1 MTFYKKSST
10 ICSKTAVFGLSFTRT
25 REQSIRASTVKGCIF
40 MKRFSFSSLKK
51 RWETSPLRYVYNVK
65 DDLGRGR
72 TCMLLSSMMAGLVG
86 QLSGGLFYTSFL
98 LMYGLDKSRIGI
110 LTFIPYITCLL
121 NIFSPLILER
131 FKKRKWVLVSS
142 KLLYYFINIIGI
154 TLLPTLV
161 TDENQMLVW
170 FVVLTITA
178 SSINQLFASGFS
190 AWNAN
195 FLPDN
200 VRVDYF
206 NSASCINSAFTYI
219 LTLVVSAIG
228 DALKDTPQ
236 EEPMLI
242 AIRYIAFALAIVD
255 CVIWL
260 IPREFPYAKSARSK
274 LSNIFTLPFKKKR
287 FLGTI
292 LIAAAYTFALNLP
305 NATLNAYVLEDV
317 GISYTLCNGINAT
330 YFLFFIFFSNMWKRL
345 ISKFYWFRAFAIVL
359 IIHALT
365 YYAYSFV
372 TADTVWLY
380 VVVRFSQHVLG
391 VATGTIM
398 SSLPYI
404 NLPDEDRT
412 NYLSFHAIVANM
424 AAFFSMMLGTFFTG
438 WMGDQIISVF
448 GYPFSSTQILL
459 FACAAAQ
466 CVVAVFCVIFSN
478 ALTPPEARVQKRT

>member
-1 MTFYKKSST
+1 MRRLFSNLSNRVRKSSL
-10 ICSKTAVFGLSFTRT
+10 F
-25 REQSIRASTVKGCIF
+25 
-40 MKRFSFSSLKK
+40 
-51 RWETSPLRYVYNVK
+51 YVYNVK

-72 TCMLLSSMMAGLVG
+72 FCMLASSVMVGLVG

-121 NIFSPLILER
+121 NLFSPILLEH
-131 FKKRKWVLVSS
+131 FKKRKWILVTS
-142 KLLYYFINIIGI
+142 KLTYYTISIIGI
-154 TLLPTLV
+154 TILPMVV
-161 TDENQMLVW
+161 TDPDMLLLW
-170 FVVLTITA
+170 FVVLIIVA
-178 SSINQLFASGFS
+178 NSINQLFGSGFS

-206 NSASCINSAFTYI
+206 NSASCINSAITFAV
-219 LTLVVSAIG
+219 TLIVSAIG
-228 DALKDTPQ
+228 DALSGT
-236 EEPMLI
+236 EHELSMLI
-242 AIRYIAFALAIVD
+242 IIRFIAFALAIID
-255 CVIWL
+255 CAIWL
-260 IPREFPYAKSARSK
+260 VPKEFPYATAAKTK
-274 LSNIFTLPFKKKR
+274 FSNIFTLPFKNKR

-292 LIAAAYTFALNLP
+292 LIAASYTFALNLP
-305 NATLNAYVLEDV
+305 NATLNAYILEDV

-330 YFLFFIFFSNMWKRL
+330 YFLFFIFFSGMWKKL
-345 ISKFYWFRAFAIVL
+345 ISRHYWFRAFAIVL
-359 IIHALT
+359 VIHAAT

-412 NYLSFHAIVANM
+412 NYLSFHAIVANLS
-424 AAFFSMMLGTFFTG
+424 AFFSMMAGTVFTSL
-438 WMGDQIISVF
+438 MGDNVLSVF

-459 FACAAAQ
+459 FACAFAQ
-466 CVVAVFCVIFSN
+466 CVVALLCYAFAN
-478 ALTPPEARVQKRT
+478 RLTPPEVRAQAK

>member
-1 MTFYKKSST
+1 
-10 ICSKTAVFGLSFTRT
+10 
-25 REQSIRASTVKGCIF
+25 
-40 MKRFSFSSLKK
+40 MKRMSLKQ
-51 RWETSPLRYVYNVK
+51 RWQTSPLRYVYNVK

-98 LMYGLDKSRIGI
+98 LQHGLDKSRIGI

-131 FKKRKWVLVSS
+131 FKRRKWILVSS
-142 KLLYYFINIIGI
+142 KLLSYFINIVGI

-161 TDENQMLVW
+161 KDPNEMLIW
-170 FVVLTITA
+170 FIVLVIA
-178 SSINQLFASGFS
+178 ANAVNQLFASGFS

-228 DALKDTPQ
+228 DALTGTPH
-236 EEPMLI
+236 ELPMLTI
-242 AIRYIAFALAIVD
+242 IRYIAFALAIVD

-260 IPREFPYAKSARSK
+260 IPKEFPYAKAAIPK
-274 LSNIFTLPFKKKR
+274 LSNIFTLPFKNKR

-330 YFLFFIFFSNMWKRL
+330 YFLFFIFFSEMWKRL
-345 ISKFYWFRAFAIVL
+345 ISKHYWFRAFAIVL
-359 IIHALT
+359 LIHAAT

-398 SSLPYI
+398 SSLPYL

-424 AAFFSMMLGTFFTG
+424 AAFFSMMLGTAFTSF
-438 WMGDQIISVF
+438 MGDNVVSVF

-459 FACAAAQ
+459 FVCAVAQ
-466 CVVAVFCVIFSN
+466 CIVALFCVIF
-478 ALTPPEARVQKRT
+478 ATPLTPPEARVQKRPR

>member
-1 MTFYKKSST
+1 MIQIACGQKGIAMSRFFSNLRTRVKKS
-10 ICSKTAVFGLSFTRT
+10 
-25 REQSIRASTVKGCIF
+25 
-40 MKRFSFSSLKK
+40 
-51 RWETSPLRYVYNVK
+51 PLLYVYNVK

-72 TCMLLSSMMAGLVG
+72 FCMLLSSIMAGLVG

-121 NIFSPLILER
+121 NIFSPILLEH
-131 FKKRKWVLVSS
+131 FKRRKWILTAS
-142 KLLYYFINIIGI
+142 KLAYYAISIIGI
-154 TLLPTLV
+154 TVLPMIVKDQTAL
-161 TDENQMLVW
+161 LVW
-170 FVVLTITA
+170 FVVLIIVA
-178 SSINQLFASGFS
+178 NSINQLFASGFS

-206 NSASCINSAFTYI
+206 NSASCINSAITFAV
-219 LTLVVSAIG
+219 TLIVSAIG
-228 DALKDTPQ
+228 DALSGTP
-236 EEPMLI
+236 EELPMLI
-242 AIRYIAFALAIVD
+242 TIRFIAFALAVVD

-260 IPREFPYAKSARSK
+260 VPKEFPYATAAKTK
-274 LSNIFTLPFKKKR
+274 FSNIFTLPVRNKR

-292 LIAAAYTFALNLP
+292 LIAASYTFALNLP
-305 NATLNAYVLEDV
+305 NATLNAYILEDV

-330 YFLFFIFFSNMWKRL
+330 YFLFFIFFSSMWKKL
-345 ISKFYWFRAFAIVL
+345 ISKHYWFRAFAIVL
-359 IIHALT
+359 LIHAST

-391 VATGTIM
+391 VATGTIR

-412 NYLSFHAIVANM
+412 NYLSFHAIVANL
-424 AAFFSMMLGTFFTG
+424 AAFFSMMAGTAFTG
-438 WMGDQIISVF
+438 FMGDKIVSVF

-459 FACAAAQ
+459 FVCAVAQ
-466 CVVAVFCVIFSN
+466 CVVAAICVIFAN
-478 ALTPPEARVQKRT
+478 PLTPPEVRVQKNNR